1 MSCWSGSAAFSR
13 RCTEVDWERRPP
25 EESLAWYRRACLS
38 YRSVLF
44 DRTTN
49 LPAFPL
55 LLERLR
61 GMLDD
66 RKAIGVLHLEIDHLT
81 LVESLYGWQVFERV
95 LSRVSSEMTDALGA
109 ELPGGTLLSLSGVAG
124 DRFIAFVPHGADGE
138 DIDGSYLAELS
149 QELTGRLEA
158 AFEGESFVGLS
169 PRLEFRVGHALLS
182 QNPFYR
188 FERRVYAAIE
198 EARARSEQRER
209 ARELAWG
216 DELQQIIRKAAVDTV
231 FQPVVDLQSGEVLG
245 YEAFSRGPKNSPLE
259 TPRAMFA
266 MSNRIGVS
274 CDLDSICR
282 DAALRA
288 SADVAEPGKIFLNV
302 LPENVDELG
311 GKGSKLLAL
320 LHALSLD
327 AGDVVLEFSERAAE
341 EDPDAFISK
350 LGHLKEI
357 GFQVAL
363 DDVGTGFASQAILE
377 SVRPDYLKLDV
388 SLVRNINDNL
398 IKQELLHSLIRIA
411 GRIDA
416 AVIAEGIET
425 EEEVATLLEAGT
437 RYGQGYLFALPA
449 PAGELPTFRTGGAG

>member
-1 MSCWSGSAAFSR
+1 
-13 RCTEVDWERRPP
+13 VDWERTPP
-25 EESLAWYRRACLS
+25 EENLGWYRRAYLS

-61 GMLDD
+61 AMLED
-66 RKAIGVLHLEIDHLT
+66 RDAIGVLHLEIDHLT
-81 LVESLYGWQVFERV
+81 LVESLYGWQVFDRV
-95 LSRVSSEMTDALGA
+95 LSRVSAEMTDALGA
-109 ELPGGTLLSLSGVAG
+109 ELPAGTLLGLSGVAG
-124 DRFIAFVPHGADGE
+124 DRFIAFIPHGPDGE
-138 DIDGSYLAELS
+138 DIGGPYLADLA
-149 QELTGRLEA
+149 QELTGRLES
-158 AFEGESFVGLS
+158 AFEGESFAGLS
-169 PRLEFRVGHALLS
+169 PRLEFRIGHAMLS

-188 FERRVYAAIE
+188 FERRVYAALE
-198 EARARSEQRER
+198 EARARSEKRER
-209 ARELAWG
+209 GRELAWG

-266 MSNRIGVS
+266 MSNRIGLS
-274 CDLDSICR
+274 SDLDSICR

-288 SADVAEPGKIFLNV
+288 STDVVDPGKIFLNV
-302 LPENVDELG
+302 LADNIDELG

-327 AGDVVLEFSERAAE
+327 AADVVLEFSERAAD

-350 LGHLKEI
+350 LELLKEI

-388 SLVRNINDNL
+388 SLVRNINDHL

-411 GRIDA
+411 ERIGA
-416 AVIAEGIET
+416 AVIAEGVET
-425 EEEVATLLEAGT
+425 EEEVATLLDAGT
-437 RYGQGYLFALPA
+437 QYGQGYLFALPA
-449 PAGELPTFRTGGAG
+449 PAGELGAFKTGEAE